1 MSRFVKL
8 SLAAL
13 VASVVL
19 GTGTAWAQTASIVG
33 VARDSS
39 GAVMPGVTVEASSP
53 ALIEKVR
60 TVVTDGEGQYKIIDL
75 RAGVYD
81 VTFSL
86 SGFATY
92 KRTGIELTAD
102 FTAQVNADL
111 KVSTIAE
118 TVTVSGQSPL
128 VDTQT
133 VTQRKA
139 LSADVIDN
147 LPTGRSFQNLSVLVP
162 GVQTGLGSQDV
173 GGTGGDR
180 YQTLSVHG
188 SRSDQMP
195 LIMNGMPYNNM
206 NNTGGGYNTTLVIN
220 TGTVQEM
227 TVTTSGLTAEQRS
240 SGVLTNVVPKEG
252 GNTFRGQFFG
262 NFATT
267 GMQANNVPDDLA
279 AKNFKVN
286 RVKRLDDVNPV
297 FGGPIAKDKLWF
309 FGGFRVDQAQNY
321 LANTFVNLRP
331 TAPQYC
337 ATAAG
342 CNFAT
347 GAVPDS
353 RGEQAVG
360 GDTWSRGET
369 LNLTYQATQKNK
381 VTAFAHFNQ
390 RLVECNQCGAT
401 NSPEAGVYFTHR
413 PEYLLQATWTNPMTN
428 KLLFEGGFTFYNE
441 RWIFGPEPYQIN
453 GYGPDAVISKT
464 ETNPGILYGAAN
476 FFTTAGNHQYNM
488 RWAANYVTG
497 SHAFKVGVT
506 DMWGTRHYQYDTNQS
521 YVESFTNG
529 NPTQITEYARPLI
542 DTEHLKAALA
552 AYAQDRWTIKRLTLN
567 LGLRFDYHNAYVPAQ
582 DLPAIPFVAARHY
595 DEIDNVPNWK
605 DLSPRLGGAYD
616 IFGNGRTVARV
627 NWAKYVQ
634 SESTNM
640 ATLNNRV
647 NTTQNSASRTWADN
661 NHNFIPDCNLA
672 NTGIQGP
679 AGTAGAVLTTVDNCG
694 QLNAPLGSLAIA
706 ATYDPAITSGFGVRP
721 NDREIDLGVQHAITH
736 RLALDFQFSRHSFGN
751 FIASYNSG
759 RPPSDYNTYCVTAPT
774 ASFNGNTLPNAG
786 SQICGF
792 VDLNPAYFTTANFF
806 QVQKASNFGDV
817 SDVYTGYDV
826 NLTAR
831 LPRGGTW
838 SGGVSLG
845 HEITDVC
852 GIVSQAS
859 SSYAAVSGVLSS
871 SSGTLG
877 GNPPSTLYCRVEPP
891 FQGDIKTFASY
902 PLPWFGLNVSGTL
915 QNRSGP
921 QIAANYTV
929 VCSAASCADQTV
941 QSSLGRTL
949 GLGQASASL
958 IAPGT
963 LYGKRVT
970 QLDGRLGKAF
980 TVQRF
985 RINVSAD
992 VFNLLNSSAVLAQ
1005 NNTLASA
1012 WQTPT
1017 ALLQGRLLKIGTQI
1031 SF

>member
-8 SLAAL
+8 GLAAL
-13 VASVVL
+13 VASVAL
-19 GTGTAWAQTASIVG
+19 GAGTAWAQASIAG
-33 VARDSS
+33 VVKDSS
-39 GAVMPGVTVEASSP
+39 GAVIPGVTVEASSP

-60 TVVTDGEGQYKIIDL
+60 SVVTDGEGQYKIIDL
-75 RAGVYD
+75 RPGTYEVD
-81 VTFSL
+81 FSL
-86 SGFATY
+86 PGFASV
-92 KRTGIELTAD
+92 KRPGIELTAD

-111 KVSTIAE
+111 KPSTVSETI
-118 TVTVSGQSPL
+118 TVSGQSPL

-139 LSADVIDN
+139 LTSDVIDS

-188 SRSDQMP
+188 SRADQMP

-252 GNTFRGQFFG
+252 GNTFRGEFFG
-262 NFATT
+262 NFATG
-267 GMQANNVPDDLA
+267 GMQSNNLTPDLIA
-279 AKNFKVN
+279 QNLKAVNKV
-286 RVKRLDDVNPV
+286 RRLDDVNPV
-297 FGGPIAKDKLWF
+297 FGGPIARDKLWF

-337 ATAAG
+337 ATSAG

-347 GAVPDS
+347 GAVADS
-353 RGEQAVG
+353 RGPQAVG

-369 LNLTYQATQKNK
+369 VNLTYQASQKNK

-390 RLVECNQCGAT
+390 RLVDCNQCGAT

-441 RWIFGPEPYQIN
+441 RWIFGPEPYQTN
-453 GYGPDAVISKT
+453 GYGPDAIISKT
-464 ETNPGILYGAAN
+464 ESNPGILYGAAN
-476 FFTTAGNHQYNM
+476 VFTTAGNHQYNM

-506 DMWGTRHYQYDTNQS
+506 DMWGTRHYQYDTNQA
-521 YVESFTNG
+521 YAESFTNG

-542 DTEHLKAALA
+542 DTEHLKSALA

-582 DLPAIPFVAARHY
+582 DLAAIPFVAARHY
-595 DEIDNVPNWK
+595 DEIDNVPDWK
-605 DLSPRLGGAYD
+605 DLSPRIGAAYD
-616 IFGNGRTVARV
+616 IFGNGRTVLRA
-627 NWAKYVQ
+627 NYAKYVQ

-647 NTTQNSASRTWADN
+647 NTTQNSASRTWTDL
-661 NHNFIPDCNLA
+661 NHNFVPDC
-672 NTGIQGP
+672 
-679 AGTAGAVLTTVDNCG
+679 VLTNPAQNGECG
-694 QLNAPLGSLAIA
+694 LLNAPLGSLAIA
-706 ATYDPAITSGFGVRP
+706 ATYDPSITSGFGVRP
-721 NDREIDLGVQHAITH
+721 NDHEVEFGVAHAITH
-736 RLALDFQFSRHSFGN
+736 RLAADFQFTRHSFGN

-759 RPPSDYNTYCVTAPT
+759 RPPSDYNTYCVTAP
-774 ASFNGNTLPNAG
+774 SGQFNGLTLPNAG
-786 SQICGF
+786 QQICGF
-792 VDLNPAYFTTANFF
+792 VDLNPAYFTAPNFF

-831 LPRGGTW
+831 LPRGGMW
-838 SGGVSLG
+838 SGGVSIG
-845 HEITDVC
+845 HEVTDVC

-859 SSYAAVSGVLSS
+859 SSYAAVSGVLAS

-877 GNPPSTLYCRVEPP
+877 GNPPSTLYCHVQPP
-891 FQGDIKTFASY
+891 FQADIKTFASY
-902 PLPWFGLNVSGTL
+902 PLPWFGLNISGTL
-915 QNRSGP
+915 QNRAGP
-921 QIAANYTV
+921 QISATYQV
-929 VCSAASCADQTV
+929 VCSLASCPDQTV
-941 QSSLGRTL
+941 LSTLGRTL
-949 GLGQASASL
+949 GLNQANDSL

-980 TVQRF
+980 KVQRF
-985 RINVSAD
+985 HINVSAD
-992 VFNLLNSSAVLAQ
+992 VFNLLNSSAVLSL
-1005 NNTLASA
+1005 NSTLASA
-1012 WQTPT
+1012 WQSPT
-1017 ALLQGRLLKIGTQI
+1017 SILQGRLLKLGTQI
-1031 SF
+1031 TF